1 MSTKLYTVKKEDFF
15 VSIIC
20 SWIIVFKDYATN
32 RDKITLVQS
41 PSWVRWAP
49 LAQLLPSWNWETT
62 HYSFEQ
68 NIWWRHKK
76 RCVGRIWFLP
86 NCLFIG
92 NNLVGL
98 WAILQDRT
106 YIIIIVYTPLSILRG
121 IKDSTKYASHYILA
135 LSRSNY
141 WSDKLKNMLY
151 HIIRTSLKRLWWW
164 VFKDTWTKSFEKMT
178 TSKKRP
184 DLWQETFQNEELW
197 QKRKYSK

>member
-1 MSTKLYTVKKEDFF
+1 M
-15 VSIIC
+15 
-20 SWIIVFKDYATN
+20 
-32 RDKITLVQS
+32 
-41 PSWVRWAP
+41 
-49 LAQLLPSWNWETT
+49 
-62 HYSFEQ
+62 
-68 NIWWRHKK
+68 
-76 RCVGRIWFLP
+76 CVGHIWFLP

-121 IKDSTKYASHYILA
+121 IKDLTKYASHYILA

-178 TSKKRP
+178 TSKKRS